1 MKQDKIKVVL
11 HGNEWFYILKTPA
24 VPRAGDRIWCDEI
37 DIDKII
43 LHRPEQKENI
53 TDEHYVSWG
62 KYYKKCRDQVE
73 SSAYFVI
80 QRVTWETTWEMKREG
95 YTKPMWICQG
105 NTMDRWT
112 VNAKTG
118 KEEAIPEPKSHYNEI
133 SEIAE
138 EIKKL
143 SKKIDIIQSN
153 QIKK

>member
-11 HGNEWFYILKTPA
+11 HGNEWFYILKTPS

-43 LHRPEQKENI
+43 LRRPEQKEYV

-95 YTKPMWICQG
+95 YTKPMWICHG
-105 NTMDRWT
+105 EVDDRWDGD
-112 VNAKTG
+112 KSL
-118 KEEAIPEPKSHYNEI
+118 PEPQTHYDDI
-133 SEIAE
+133 SEIAR

-153 QIKK
+153 QLK